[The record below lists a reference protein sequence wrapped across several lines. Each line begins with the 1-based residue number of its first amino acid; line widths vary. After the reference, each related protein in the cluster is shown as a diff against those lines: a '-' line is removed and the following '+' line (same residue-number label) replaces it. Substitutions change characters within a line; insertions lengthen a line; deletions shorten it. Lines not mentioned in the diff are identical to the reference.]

1 MTPRITLRQLQ
12 IFVAVAQ
19 GGGTTVGGARIALSQ
34 SATSAGL
41 VGLEQGLGTRL
52 FERVGR
58 RLVLNDAGRA
68 LLPEARA
75 MLDAAARIEA
85 QFAAGGAAPAYT
97 LRVGAS
103 TTIANYILPGVVARF
118 CARHPRAEIAVDV
131 ANTREVIAAVEG
143 FEVDLGF
150 IEGPCLSAS
159 LTALPWAMDELVI
172 VCAPHHALAKAAR
185 KRALALT
192 DLADARWL
200 MREPGH
206 ARGGGAGAGPAP
218 QAAALADAA
227 RQRRGDQAGCSGRAR
242 HHVPVAA
249 CRARHAG
256 AAPARAPR
264 DAVASPRAPAVADP
278 PARPAAERGTRQLHR
293 PLPRCGSNAQAGTCE
308 GLTPPRATIRA

>member
-200 MREPGH
+200 MREPGSGTREVVEQ
-206 ARGGGAGAGPAP
+206 ALAP
-218 QAAALADAA
+218 HLKQLRSQMQLGSAEAIKRAAAEGLGITCLSRHVVRDMLARRQLVHLATPLPRLA
-227 RQRRGDQAGCSGRAR
+227 RQLSLIHRRDRQPSAGLGSFIAHCL
-242 HHVPVAA
+242 AA
-249 CRARHAG
+249 EATRK
-256 AAPARAPR
+256 PARA
-264 DAVASPRAPAVADP
+264 RA
-278 PARPAAERGTRQLHR
+278 
-293 PLPRCGSNAQAGTCE
+293 
-308 GLTPPRATIRA
+308 